1 MGDIL
6 VKIEV
11 ISCVFIV
18 DYCVRTTTLLGT
30 KEGRATGVEEREGVG
45 GVD

>member
-1 MGDIL
+1 

-18 DYCVRTTTLLGT
+18 DYCVRMKTLLGT
-30 KEGRATGVEEREGVG
+30 EERRASGHKVTERDEEGE
-45 GVD
+45 

>member
-1 MGDIL
+1 MGDFL

-18 DYCVRTTTLLGT
+18 DYCVRMKTLLGT
-30 KEGRATGVEEREGVG
+30 EERRASVVDKREGVG
-45 GVD
+45 SVD